1 MISLLQ
7 PLRLRLGCL
16 LLGWGERLLNGVAA
30 GTAEAPPNLRGGV
43 DPNPADPG
51 GGRTAAPSGAS
62 PLEGGQPPSS
72 AVSQVH
78 GAPPPA
84 SPPQPPQLAS
94 ATRGAMAAARPSDPA
109 RDPAAHRT
117 SDSATDSATDT
128 ATDTAAGP
136 DAVQGP
142 DPAADQGDAAP
153 LTPALRR
160 PIPIEK
166 AVLNHDLR
174 VLRREAADALAAL
187 GAAHALVSS
196 ARLAQVQELRQRIG
210 EGQVSEDTLLS
221 LAADYQGWVND
232 QVRLFDALSLVM
244 RMRIPAGRVLEQLDP
259 AMRPQACNHLEML
272 CLEYERQ
279 QLNQRFPRESSSD
292 KDRQN

>member
-1 MISLLQ
+1 
-7 PLRLRLGCL
+7 
-16 LLGWGERLLNGVAA
+16 
-30 GTAEAPPNLRGGV
+30 
-43 DPNPADPG
+43 
-51 GGRTAAPSGAS
+51 
-62 PLEGGQPPSS
+62 
-72 AVSQVH
+72 
-78 GAPPPA
+78 
-84 SPPQPPQLAS
+84 
-94 ATRGAMAAARPSDPA
+94 MAAARPTDPA
-109 RDPAAHRT
+109 TDPAAHRT
-117 SDSATDSATDT
+117 SDPAIDPATDP
-128 ATDTAAGP
+128 AAGP
-136 DAVQGP
+136 HAVQGP

-244 RMRIPAGRVLEQLDP
+244 RMRIPAGRVLEQVDP

>member
-1 MISLLQ
+1 MIFSLQ

-16 LLGWGERLLNGVAA
+16 LLAWAERLLSGVAS
-30 GTAEAPPNLRGGV
+30 GTAEVIP
-43 DPNPADPG
+43 
-51 GGRTAAPSGAS
+51 AS
-62 PLEGGQPPSS
+62 PNNSEPTPEDSPRAGSDLAATRSAASIVEASQPPS
-72 AVSQVH
+72 AATRRVH
-78 GAPPPA
+78 G
-84 SPPQPPQLAS
+84 PQKPLG
-94 ATRGAMAAARPSDPA
+94 TAAQSQNTHARPAVPR
-109 RDPAAHRT
+109 RDPAV
-117 SDSATDSATDT
+117 DK
-128 ATDTAAGP
+128 
-136 DAVQGP
+136 
-142 DPAADQGDAAP
+142 AADRAADGPSDQPDEAP

-166 AVLNHDLR
+166 AVLHHDLR

-196 ARLAQVQELRQRIG
+196 ARLAQVQELRQQMG
-210 EGQVSEDTLLS
+210 EGHVSEDTLLS

-244 RMRIPAGRVLEQLDP
+244 RMRIPAGRVLEQVDP
-259 AMRPQACNHLEML
+259 AMRPQACSHLEML

-292 KDRQN
+292 KDHLG

>member
-30 GTAEAPPNLRGGV
+30 GTAEAPPSLIGGV
-43 DPNPADPG
+43 EPSPADPG
-51 GGRTAAPSGAS
+51 RPSGDPATAPSAAS
-62 PLEGGQPPSS
+62 LLAGVQPPG
-72 AVSQVH
+72 AADSQVH
-78 GAPPPA
+78 GPPSPPPQQRD
-84 SPPQPPQLAS
+84 ST
-94 ATRGAMAAARPSDPA
+94 TRTAMAAARPSDPVS
-109 RDPAAHRT
+109 DPAGHQAA
-117 SDSATDSATDT
+117 DPV
-128 ATDTAAGP
+128 AGP
-136 DAVQGP
+136 HADQAPGP
-142 DPAADQGDAAP
+142 APEQGDAAP

-196 ARLAQVQELRQRIG
+196 ARLAQVQELRQQIG
-210 EGQVSEDTLLS
+210 EGHVSEDTLLS
-221 LAADYQGWVND
+221 MAADYQGWVND

-244 RMRIPAGRVLEQLDP
+244 RMRIPAGRVLEQVDP
-259 AMRPQACNHLEML
+259 SMRPQACNHLEML

-292 KDRQN
+292 KDLQN

>member
-1 MISLLQ
+1 MMSRLQ

-16 LLGWGERLLNGVAA
+16 LLGWAERLLSGVAPSTPEVIPDPPGNSQSNPEESPRA
-30 GTAEAPPNLRGGV
+30 GSDLAAT
-43 DPNPADPG
+43 
-51 GGRTAAPSGAS
+51 RTAGSVAESA
-62 PLEGGQPPSS
+62 QPPS
-72 AVSQVH
+72 AATRRVH
-78 GAPPPA
+78 GSQQPLGKGAQPQNAPARPA
-84 SPPQPPQLAS
+84 APRRAPVEGKAADLA
-94 ATRGAMAAARPSDPA
+94 ADGPSDP
-109 RDPAAHRT
+109 
-117 SDSATDSATDT
+117 SDE
-128 ATDTAAGP
+128 
-136 DAVQGP
+136 
-142 DPAADQGDAAP
+142 AP

-166 AVLNHDLR
+166 AVLHHDLR

-196 ARLAQVQELRQRIG
+196 ARLAQVQELRQQMG
-210 EGQVSEDTLLS
+210 EGHVSEDTLLS

-244 RMRIPAGRVLEQLDP
+244 RMRIPAGRVLEQVDP
-259 AMRPQACNHLEML
+259 AMRPQACSHLEML

-292 KDRQN
+292 KDLQG